1 MYDDDQSH
9 DAPHTSRAHLAE
21 LLSERRVAVAGDVVA
36 RLRRR
41 DVPGVSPLV
50 VRTLVDAL
58 ASSIAEGSPEGV
70 VHWSRMVRHAHSAA
84 VVAAVIETACEVVEE
99 LAHAEHG
106 DLATIVVF
114 LEIVKARTVVKERE
128 SAPAAVAN
136 EDAVLSTAIE
146 SLLTMLSARDEATC
160 IHSRATGEWGR
171 RIALRMGIEPV
182 VTERIV
188 KAGILHDIGKIRI
201 PDDILFKPSTLTAD
215 EWEIMKRHAEAG
227 AEILSAIPALAPYA
241 PIVATHHERFDG
253 RGYPHGLRGD
263 DISLESRVVSVADC
277 FHAMTTDR
285 PYRRAL
291 TYGEAIAA
299 FVDGRGRQWDKEVA
313 DVMIA
318 LAAEDR
324 NSSADANLSALSGS
338 FFAAGAL
345 RLPGDVQAI

>member
-1 MYDDDQSH
+1 MHDDDQPH
-9 DAPHTSRAHLAE
+9 DAPHTSRAHLAD
-21 LLSERRVAVAGDVVA
+21 LLSERRIAVAGDVVA

-41 DVPGVSPLV
+41 DVPGVSQLI
-50 VRTLVDAL
+50 VRSLVDAL
-58 ASSIAEGSPEGV
+58 VSSLLEGSPDNV

-84 VVAAVIETACEVVEE
+84 VVAAAIDAVCEVVEE

-106 DLATIVVF
+106 DLASILVF
-114 LEIVKARTVVKERE
+114 LEVVKTRTRSRERDL
-128 SAPAAVAN
+128 APAAGARDDSPVA
-136 EDAVLSTAIE
+136 AME
-146 SLLTMLSARDEATC
+146 SLLAMLSARDEATC

-171 RIALRMGIEPV
+171 RIATRMGIEPA

-201 PDDILFKPSTLTAD
+201 PDEILFKPSALSPG
-215 EWEIMKRHAEAG
+215 EWEVMKRHAEAG
-227 AEILSAIPALAPYA
+227 AEILSEIPALAPYA
-241 PIVATHHERFDG
+241 PVVATHHERFDG
-253 RGYPHGLRGD
+253 RGYPHGLRGN
-263 DISLESRVVSVADC
+263 DISLESRVVSVADS

-291 TYGEAIAA
+291 SYGEAIAA
-299 FVDGRGRQWDKEVA
+299 LVDGRGRQWDKNVA

-338 FFAAGAL
+338 FFGPGL
-345 RLPGDVQAI
+345 PLPGDVRAI

>member
-1 MYDDDQSH
+1 MHDDDQ
-9 DAPHTSRAHLAE
+9 PHISRAHFAD
-21 LLSERRVAVAGDVVA
+21 LLSERRITVATDIVA
-36 RLRRR
+36 RLRRD
-41 DVPGVSPLV
+41 DVAGVSTLI
-50 VRTLVDAL
+50 VRTLVDAIVS
-58 ASSIAEGSPEGV
+58 AIAESSPDSV
-70 VHWSRMVRHAHSAA
+70 VHWSRMVRHAHSAR
-84 VVAAVIETACEVVEE
+84 VVAAAIETACEVVEE

-106 DLATIVVF
+106 DLATMVVF
-114 LEIVKARTVVKERE
+114 LEVVKARTTHRERE
-128 SAPAAVAN
+128 HVPVTAEGTDPAIA
-136 EDAVLSTAIE
+136 AIE
-146 SLLTMLSARDEATC
+146 GLLAMLSVRDEATC

-171 RIALRMGIEPV
+171 RIATRMGIEPV

-188 KAGILHDIGKIRI
+188 KAGILHDIGKIRV
-201 PDDILFKPSTLTAD
+201 PDDILFKPSTLTEL

-227 AEILSAIPALAPYA
+227 AEILAEIPTLALYA

-263 DISLESRVVSVADC
+263 DISLESRVVSVADS

-299 FVDGRGRQWDKEVA
+299 LVDGRGRQWDKEVA

-338 FFAAGAL
+338 FFGAGGL
-345 RLPGDVQAI
+345 RLPGDVRAI

>member
-1 MYDDDQSH
+1 MHDDDRPH
-9 DAPHTSRAHLAE
+9 DAAHTSRAHLAD
-21 LLSERRVAVAGDVVA
+21 LLSERRIALAGEVVA

-41 DVPGVSPLV
+41 GVDGVSTLI
-50 VRTLVDAL
+50 VRSLVDAL
-58 ASSIAEGSPEGV
+58 VCALADGSPDNV

-84 VVAAVIETACEVVEE
+84 IVAAAIDAVCEVIEE

-106 DLATIVVF
+106 DLASTVVF
-114 LEIVKARTVVKERE
+114 LEVIKTRTRGRQRE
-128 SAPAAVAN
+128 LAPAATAGD
-136 EDAVLSTAIE
+136 DAPLAAIE
-146 SLLTMLSARDEATC
+146 SLLAMLNVRDEATC

-171 RIALRMGIEPV
+171 RIATRMGIEPA

-188 KAGILHDIGKIRI
+188 KAGILHDVGKIRV
-201 PDDILFKPSTLTAD
+201 PDEILFKPSTLTAA

-227 AEILSAIPALAPYA
+227 AEILSEIPALAPYA
-241 PIVATHHERFDG
+241 PVVATHHERCDG

-263 DISLESRVVSVADC
+263 DISLESRVVSVADS

-299 FVDGRGRQWDKEVA
+299 LVDGRGRQWDKEIA

-318 LAAEDR
+318 LAAEAR
-324 NSSADANLSALSGS
+324 NSSADANLSALAGS
-338 FFAAGAL
+338 LLGPAP
-345 RLPGDVQAI
+345 RLPGDVRAI

>member
-1 MYDDDQSH
+1 MHDDDQPQGTRTH
-9 DAPHTSRAHLAE
+9 FAE
-21 LLSERRVAVAGDVVA
+21 LLSERRNDVASDIVA
-36 RLRRR
+36 RLRRD
-41 DVPGVSPLV
+41 DVAGVSTLI

-58 ASSIAEGSPEGV
+58 VSAIAESLPDSV
-70 VHWSRMVRHAHSAA
+70 VHWSRMVRHAHSAR
-84 VVAAVIETACEVVEE
+84 VVAAAIEAACEVVEE

-106 DLATIVVF
+106 DLATMVVF
-114 LEIVKARTVVKERE
+114 LEVVKVRTTHRERE
-128 SAPAAVAN
+128 HAPAPGEGSDPALA
-136 EDAVLSTAIE
+136 AIE
-146 SLLTMLSARDEATC
+146 GLLAMLSVRDEATC

-171 RIALRMGIEPV
+171 RIATRMGIEPA

-188 KAGILHDIGKIRI
+188 KAGILHDIGKIRV
-201 PDDILFKPSTLTAD
+201 PDEILFKPSTLTAV
-215 EWEIMKRHAEAG
+215 EWEIMKRHAETG
-227 AEILSAIPALAPYA
+227 AEILSEIPTLALYA

-263 DISLESRVVSVADC
+263 DISLESRVVSVADS

-299 FVDGRGRQWDKEVA
+299 LVDGRGRQWDKEVA

-318 LAAEDR
+318 LAAQDR

-338 FFAAGAL
+338 FAGLGL
-345 RLPGDVQAI
+345 RLPGDVRAI

>member
-1 MYDDDQSH
+1 MHDDDQPH
-9 DAPHTSRAHLAE
+9 DAAHISRAHIAD
-21 LLSERRVAVAGDVVA
+21 LLSERRIAVANDVVA

-41 DVPGVSPLV
+41 DVAAASPLI
-50 VRTLVDAL
+50 VRSLVDAL
-58 ASSIAEGSPEGV
+58 VSSMAEGSPDAV

-84 VVAAVIETACEVVEE
+84 IVAVAVETVCDVVEE

-106 DLATIVVF
+106 DLASIVVF
-114 LEIVKARTVVKERE
+114 LEMVKTRSRSRERDL
-128 SAPAAVAN
+128 APRSDVRDDSSLA
-136 EDAVLSTAIE
+136 AIE
-146 SLLTMLSARDEATC
+146 SLLTMLSVRDEATC

-171 RIALRMGIEPV
+171 RIATRMGVEPV

-188 KAGILHDIGKIRI
+188 KAGILHDIGKIRV
-201 PDDILFKPSTLTAD
+201 PDEILFKPSTLTAA
-215 EWEIMKRHAEAG
+215 EWEVMKRHAEAG
-227 AEILSAIPALAPYA
+227 AEILSEIPALAPYA
-241 PIVATHHERFDG
+241 PVVATHHERFDG

-291 TYGEAIAA
+291 SYGEAIAA
-299 FVDGRGRQWDKEVA
+299 LVDGRGRQWDKEVA

-338 FFAAGAL
+338 FFGPGGL
-345 RLPGDVQAI
+345 RLPGDVRAI

>member
-1 MYDDDQSH
+1 MHDDDQ
-9 DAPHTSRAHLAE
+9 PHISRAHFAD
-21 LLSERRVAVAGDVVA
+21 LLSERRITVASVIVA
-36 RLRRR
+36 RLKR
-41 DVPGVSPLV
+41 DDVAGVSTLI

-58 ASSIAEGSPEGV
+58 VSAIAESSPDAV
-70 VHWSRMVRHAHSAA
+70 VHWSRMVRHAHSAG
-84 VVAAVIETACEVVEE
+84 VVAAAIETACEVVEE

-106 DLATIVVF
+106 DLATMVVF
-114 LEIVKARTVVKERE
+114 LEVVKVRTAHRERE
-128 SAPAAVAN
+128 HLLVPGEGTDPALA
-136 EDAVLSTAIE
+136 AIE
-146 SLLTMLSARDEATC
+146 GLLAMLSVRDEATC

-171 RIALRMGIEPV
+171 RIATRMGIEPV

-188 KAGILHDIGKIRI
+188 KAGILHDIGKIRV
-201 PDDILFKPSTLTAD
+201 PDEILFKPSTLTAV

-227 AEILSAIPALAPYA
+227 AEILSEIPTLALYG

-253 RGYPHGLRGD
+253 GGYPHGLRGD
-263 DISLESRVVSVADC
+263 DISLESRVVSVADS

-299 FVDGRGRQWDKEVA
+299 LVDGRGRQWDKDVA

-338 FFAAGAL
+338 FGKAGR
-345 RLPGDVQAI
+345 RLPGDVRAI